1 MNFSY
6 SGEGVIEDRV
16 KARLARIED
25 NFRAA
30 VEGVKDGIRIRTQ
43 GGFDIDFNLF
53 KDYSKS
59 WARKR
64 RKAGKGIDRVDLT
77 FSGAMFDSLSVRF
90 EQQTYV
96 LSATIFF
103 KSPEQAQKAKWNQ
116 VDHKRPF
123 FGLNAEQKRSIIKQV
138 RSA

>member
-6 SGEGVIEDRV
+6 SGLEVVEGLV
-16 KARLARIED
+16 KARLSRIES
-25 NFRAA
+25 NFRTA
-30 VEGVKDGIRIRTQ
+30 VEGAKDGIRIRTQ
-43 GGFDIDFNLF
+43 GGFDIESNLF

-59 WARKR
+59 WAKKR
-64 RKAGKGIDRVDLT
+64 LRAGKGIDRVDLT
-77 FSGAMFDSLSVRF
+77 FSGDMFNSLSVRF
-90 EQQTYV
+90 EEQTYK
-96 LSATIFF
+96 LSATIYF

-123 FGLNAEQKRSIIKQV
+123 FGLSVEQKRSIIKQV